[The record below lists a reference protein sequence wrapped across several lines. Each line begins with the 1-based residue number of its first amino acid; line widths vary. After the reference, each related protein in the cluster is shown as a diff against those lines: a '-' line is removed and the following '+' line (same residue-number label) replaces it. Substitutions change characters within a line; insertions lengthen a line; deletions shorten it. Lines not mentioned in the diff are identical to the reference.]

1 MRYVNMKVNEK
12 FKDTQI
18 GSLRPY
24 DIIQLLTNSV
34 SLSSKPHHQDL
45 IFTRLDCIVDVFLF
59 A

>member
-1 MRYVNMKVNEK
+1 MKVNEK

-24 DIIQLLTNSV
+24 DIIQLLTNPV

-59 A
+59 AQTS

>member
-1 MRYVNMKVNEK
+1 MKVNEK

-34 SLSSKPHHQDL
+34 SLSSKPHH
-45 IFTRLDCIVDVFLF
+45 
-59 A
+59 

>member
-1 MRYVNMKVNEK
+1 MKVNEK

-34 SLSSKPHHQDL
+34 KIQPESQQRELSKEK
-45 IFTRLDCIVDVFLF
+45 
-59 A
+59 